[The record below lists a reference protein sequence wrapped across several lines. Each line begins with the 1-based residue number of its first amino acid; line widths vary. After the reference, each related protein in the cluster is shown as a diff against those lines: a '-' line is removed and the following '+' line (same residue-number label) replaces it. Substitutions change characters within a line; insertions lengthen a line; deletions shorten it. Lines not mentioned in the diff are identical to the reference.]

1 MNLSTIIAVLAL
13 AAIVGAALRHI
24 YKTRQNGGCCCSS
37 GCSSCSSCSL
47 CSSCGDRGCSSGGG
61 ISRAGGHSNA
71 PVSRDKNSRQVVG
84 LITADSD
91 DADSRDTSIR
101 Q

>member
-1 MNLSTIIAVLAL
+1 MNLSTVIAVLAL

-37 GCSSCSSCSL
+37 GCSSCS
-47 CSSCGDRGCSSGGG
+47 CSSCCSSCRSSGSITPG
-61 ISRAGGHSNA
+61 SVDQNSCCRD
-71 PVSRDKNSRQVVG
+71 VS
-84 LITADSD
+84 IFTADPD
-91 DADSRDTSIR
+91 DEDSRDTSIR

>member
-1 MNLSTIIAVLAL
+1 MNLSTVIAVLAL

-37 GCSSCSSCSL
+37 GCSSC
-47 CSSCGDRGCSSGGG
+47 RSSGSITPGSG
-61 ISRAGGHSNA
+61 DQNSCCRD
-71 PVSRDKNSRQVVG
+71 VS
-84 LITADSD
+84 IFTADSD
-91 DADSRDTSIR
+91 DEDSHDTSIR

>member
-1 MNLSTIIAVLAL
+1 MNLSTVIAVLAL

-47 CSSCGDRGCSSGGG
+47 CSSCGDR
-61 ISRAGGHSNA
+61 
-71 PVSRDKNSRQVVG
+71 DKNSRQIVG
-84 LITADSD
+84 PITADSD
-91 DADSRDTSIR
+91 DKDSRDTSIR